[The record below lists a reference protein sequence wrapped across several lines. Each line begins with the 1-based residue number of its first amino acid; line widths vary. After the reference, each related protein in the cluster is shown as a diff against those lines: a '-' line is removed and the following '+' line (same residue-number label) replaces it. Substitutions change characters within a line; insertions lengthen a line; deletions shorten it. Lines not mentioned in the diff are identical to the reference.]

1 MTERNLSWIYELE
14 QGAKKKRREEALET
28 MRRGKEDPEFQ
39 QDAQE
44 SSLEANF

>member
-1 MTERNLSWIYELE
+1 
-14 QGAKKKRREEALET
+14 

-44 SSLEANF
+44 SSLEANFWNDSSETYHLHLWEKHLF